1 MFESAQQITQKYV
14 VDKRRVCSCTVC
26 GFSTFCRRFHL
37 RSHDTKQLSTGFSN
51 DGVTTRMP
59 AFTNMFHKMHLIRS
73 ASRRHASKIF
83 ASPAARASQGITI
96 RRSPSVS
103 HPRAL
108 REPSAASLS
117 RCLSRHLASLESRY
131 QAFIASRNRITLL
144 CPEFDLVRHYHH
156 NCFCST
162 RKHKGLMKM

>member
-37 RSHDTKQLSTGFSN
+37 RSYDTKQLSTGFSN

-117 RCLSRHLASLESRY
+117 RCTLVHLASVESRY
-131 QAFIASRNRITLL
+131 QAFIASKN
-144 CPEFDLVRHYHH
+144 
-156 NCFCST
+156 
-162 RKHKGLMKM
+162 KMK